1 MFLLQSPHC
10 AVTFVC
16 LIAVSVMFV
25 SFCVSY
31 YGLCA
36 TVLLSFRVSYCSFCD
51 VEVPVCVL
59 LQSPHCSVPFV
70 CVIAVSVL
78 LRSFYVF
85 YCSLCA
91 VEVLSCV
98 LLQFL

>member
-31 YGLCA
+31 HGLCA
-36 TVLLSFRVSYCSFCD
+36 
-51 VEVPVCVL
+51 
-59 LQSPHCSVPFV
+59 
-70 CVIAVSVL
+70 VI
-78 LRSFYVF
+78 
-85 YCSLCA
+85 
-91 VEVLSCV
+91 LSCV